1 MCTHLQ
7 PLQRKVGGLGWVGAA
22 AHPDSPLI
30 LHSRIQLVE
39 HVAEPLAHP

>member
-1 MCTHLQ
+1 MCA
-7 PLQRKVGGLGWVGAA
+7 PPAPAKERGGLGWVGAA

-39 HVAEPLAHP
+39 HVAEPLAQP